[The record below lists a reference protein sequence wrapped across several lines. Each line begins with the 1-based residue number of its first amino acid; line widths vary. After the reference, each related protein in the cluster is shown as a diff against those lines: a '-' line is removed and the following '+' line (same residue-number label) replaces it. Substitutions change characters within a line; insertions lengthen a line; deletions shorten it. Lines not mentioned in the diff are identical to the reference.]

1 MPRQTTVSYRDL
13 RVGVVV
19 TVAIAIFMFVTIY
32 ITREGGLPF
41 FGGQYTVYSY
51 LKDINGLKAGAPVH
65 LSGVEVGAVSRVE
78 FAEPG
83 APAAVKV
90 TLRLRSD
97 VQQRITTSSMVTVGS
112 LGVLGEKMV
121 DIDPGPPGGTAI
133 GDGQV
138 VPGESAGDPIKGIL
152 ADASRTMKDIRN
164 LAGDV
169 QEGKGTLGQILKREE
184 LYGKVVAFVDQM
196 RELLQKMDR
205 TDGTLGKL
213 INDPAFYDNLN
224 QLSKGMS
231 EVVEKIQRGEGGLG
245 RLLNDEKLAQA
256 LNDMIQN
263 FETVSGRMV
272 DGDGTVAALIKEREL
287 YDRLNTLSG
296 NLNAVA
302 ARLDRGDGTAG
313 QLLHD
318 RQLYDKLNQTVGEL
332 QGLIHDIRADP
343 RKYLRIKVS
352 LF

>member
-1 MPRQTTVSYRDL
+1 MPKQTQISYRDL
-13 RVGVVV
+13 RVGIV
-19 TVAIAIFMFVTIY
+19 VAIAVGIFMFVTIY

-65 LSGVEVGAVSRVE
+65 LSGVEVGAVNRVE

-83 APAAVKV
+83 APAPVRV
-90 TLRLRSD
+90 TLRLRTD
-97 VQQRITTSSMVTVGS
+97 IQERVTTTSMVTVGS

-121 DIDPGPPGGTAI
+121 DIDPGPPGGTPI
-133 GDGQV
+133 QDGTA

-164 LAGDV
+164 IAGDV
-169 QEGKGTLGQILKREE
+169 QAGKGTIGKVLKQEE
-184 LYGKVVAFVDQM
+184 LHNKLLGFVDKAQ
-196 RELLQKMDR
+196 ELLARMDR
-205 TDGTLGKL
+205 TEGTLGKL

-224 QLSKGMS
+224 QLSKGMN
-231 EVVEKIQRGEGGLG
+231 EVVAKIQAGEGGLG
-245 RLLNDEKLAQA
+245 RLLNDEKLAQSLSNLIA
-256 LNDMIQN
+256 NM
-263 FETVSGRMV
+263 ETVTQRLNE
-272 DGDGTVAALIKEREL
+272 GDGTAAALIREREL
-287 YDRLNTLSG
+287 YDKLNSVSG
-296 NLNAVA
+296 NLNSIT

-318 RQLYDKLNQTVGEL
+318 RALYDNLNRTATEL
-332 QGLIHDIRADP
+332 QGLVKDIRTDP
-343 RKYLRIKVS
+343 KKYLRIKVS